1 VSTWIAGLAAL
12 AFLGIGL
19 RAVLAPAGAAA
30 FFGLPVPAAE
40 GLPFVQVFGARNVGL
55 SLLALTLLVLD
66 VRLGVAAVF
75 LAAAL
80 IAGLDAWIVTTH
92 AGVAR
97 ALKHLAY
104 VAGLAGFGFLARR
117 RRGPG
122 QRTFGNPEVCPSDA
136 LGWRDR
142 RGADSGRWR
151 RRA

>member
-1 VSTWIAGLAAL
+1 MTNSAARALPLDAVATWIAGLAAL

-55 SLLALTLLVLD
+55 SLLALALLVLD
-66 VRLGVAAVF
+66 VRLELAAVF

-92 AGVAR
+92 AGVAH
-97 ALKHLAY
+97 AVKHFAY
-104 VAGLAGFGFLARR
+104 VVGLAGFGLILAR
-117 RRGPG
+117 
-122 QRTFGNPEVCPSDA
+122 
-136 LGWRDR
+136 
-142 RGADSGRWR
+142 GR
-151 RRA
+151 

>member
-1 VSTWIAGLAAL
+1 MHSWSLRASGGARIVVAMTTPAARTLPLDAVSTWIAGLAAL

-104 VAGLAGFGFLARR
+104 VAGLAGFGLFLAR
-117 RRGPG
+117 
-122 QRTFGNPEVCPSDA
+122 
-136 LGWRDR
+136 
-142 RGADSGRWR
+142 GR
-151 RRA
+151 